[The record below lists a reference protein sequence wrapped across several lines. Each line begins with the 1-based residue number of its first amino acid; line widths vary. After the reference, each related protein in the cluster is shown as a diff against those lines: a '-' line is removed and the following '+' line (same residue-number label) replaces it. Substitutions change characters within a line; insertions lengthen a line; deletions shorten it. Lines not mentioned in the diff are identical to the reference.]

1 MTDARI
7 DLLQGMSIFGAI
19 SSENLQLL
27 LERATSVEVPRGS
40 AFFRE
45 GEKGMSIFVL
55 EVGRVTVVKRWHD
68 EDYLICSLS
77 AGDFFGEIALLD
89 FMPRSASVIAE
100 EDCRALKLRAVDVL
114 AVARRDME
122 QFTVIYLNIAREM
135 ARRLRDA
142 NELLFDARI
151 RYKDVA
157 EDYNFSI

>member
-19 SSENLQLL
+19 SSQNLQLL
-27 LERATSVEVPRGS
+27 LERATNVEVPRGS

-45 GEKGMSIFVL
+45 GEKGTSIFVL
-55 EVGRVTVVKRWHD
+55 EAGRVTVVKRWR
-68 EDYLICSLS
+68 EADYVICSLG

-100 EDCRALKLRAVDVL
+100 EDCRALELRAVDVL

-122 QFTVIYLNIAREM
+122 QFTVIYLNIAREI

-157 EDYNFSI
+157 EDYTFSI